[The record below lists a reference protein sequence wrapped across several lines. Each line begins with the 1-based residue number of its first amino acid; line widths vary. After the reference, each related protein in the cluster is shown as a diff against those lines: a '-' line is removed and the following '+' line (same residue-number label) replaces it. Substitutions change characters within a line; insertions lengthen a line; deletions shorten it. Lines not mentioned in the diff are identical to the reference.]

1 MNTNEFYN
9 KKGLEARKLRS
20 DEIDEFAI
28 NLRLKWKDQEFTR
41 IADRI
46 WRAAAVQTILN
57 LTSPQVG
64 KLEDE
69 ERVLPVKEINKWCR
83 RSKELF
89 NREQI
94 QERYF
99 IYSTRP

>member
-46 WRAAAVQTILN
+46 WRSTFLKSILN
-57 LTSPQVG
+57 LGSPQVG
-64 KLEDE
+64 KLEDS
-69 ERVLPVKEINKWCR
+69 ERVLAVDEINKWCKR
-83 RSKELF
+83 LQSKF
-89 NREQI
+89 
-94 QERYF
+94 
-99 IYSTRP
+99 STQ